1 MRKLLTFEGHMQMT
15 LYEYKIG
22 KPFLQILQNANSV
35 LKYEEKG
42 DF

>member
-22 KPFLQILQNANSV
+22 KTIPSNTSKCKFG
-35 LKYEEKG
+35 LKI
-42 DF
+42 